1 MEHILSA
8 LAGLGLL
15 PDPDPFEGLS
25 EREVAIRTAFRCDLD
40 EARDEGTISAE
51 EWATEVDRRANLT
64 PQQQLGEVQFTVPV
78 PQEDS

>member
-51 EWATEVDRRANLT
+51 EWATEVDRRAGLT
-64 PQQQLGEVQFTVPV
+64 PSQQLSKVQFALNQAE
-78 PQEDS
+78 QE

>member
-51 EWATEVDRRANLT
+51 EWATEVDRRADLS
-64 PQQQLGEVQFTVPV
+64 PQQQLSEVQFALNQAE
-78 PQEDS
+78 QE

>member
-1 MEHILSA
+1 MKHILSA

-51 EWATEVDRRANLT
+51 EWATEVDRRAGLT
-64 PQQQLGEVQFTVPV
+64 PSQQLSEVQFALNQAE
-78 PQEDS
+78 QE